1 MPHAASVAATVII
14 QAWTW
19 ALPTAVTVQTGGDER
34 CKRMRFRIAK
44 VRKKTVFCNIIR
56 PIVLSPMAIHGGAS
70 DEHTRLGHANKCTVL
85 FHSVGF
91 FC

>member
-19 ALPTAVTVQTGGDER
+19 ALPTAVTAQTGGDER

-44 VRKKTVFCNIIR
+44 VRKKNGFLQHYTAN
-56 PIVLSPMAIHGGAS
+56 
-70 DEHTRLGHANKCTVL
+70 HAVPDGNSRRRK
-85 FHSVGF
+85 
-91 FC
+91 